1 MIANHPCTCHVP
13 CTCGSQAATI
23 ASLKAALEELEA
35 DRGEAEMA
43 LDWITSSRD
52 DWKARCIESEAER
65 SSLAIHVDL
74 ADAKIK
80 RHEATISR
88 LREGLERIADED
100 WRGNKPAHI
109 TQAASLLY
117 EEEA

>member
-1 MIANHPCTCHVP
+1 
-13 CTCGSQAATI
+13 
-23 ASLKAALEELEA
+23 
-35 DRGEAEMA
+35 MA